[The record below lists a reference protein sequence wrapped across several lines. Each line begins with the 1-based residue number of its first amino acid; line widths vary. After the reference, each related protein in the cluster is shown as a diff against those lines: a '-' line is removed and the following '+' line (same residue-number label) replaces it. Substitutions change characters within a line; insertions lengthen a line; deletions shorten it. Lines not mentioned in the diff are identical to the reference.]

1 MRAPGEAAVAGWYP
15 VVRLPPSG
23 LCVSIMR
30 KHISYWLSVTNLW
43 GLIRDLKKSSVYF
56 SDNTTSLFL
65 FSVLLC
71 A

>member
-1 MRAPGEAAVAGWYP
+1 MRVPGEAAVAGWYP

-43 GLIRDLKKSSVYF
+43 GLIRDLKKSSVY
-56 SDNTTSLFL
+56 L
-65 FSVLLC
+65 
-71 A
+71 